1 MGWQSVCPQNSKYI
15 PNSNYL
21 QRVGIMLGSGHI
33 GFWLGERAEKEAISA
48 CEKHM
53 EKIFSIVR
61 KFREYVYAFLDSD
74 CAKAKEMSSS
84 IIALEREADQIKENI
99 MKELMESSLH
109 PMDQD
114 EIIRLLMTADDIAAH
129 VKSAT
134 RKLLYTHPKDIPD
147 DVKSGI
153 RRLVDLLLEEALS
166 LMETIEALV
175 KRTGEVVSKAEK
187 TERLEEKID
196 DVRVELI
203 AKILDWGDTAPH
215 VRDWLMIK
223 EVVEN
228 IESSSD
234 RMEDTAD
241 LIRAIAVLRG
251 KR

>member
-1 MGWQSVCPQNSKYI
+1 
-15 PNSNYL
+15 
-21 QRVGIMLGSGHI
+21 MLGSGHI
-33 GFWLGERAEKEAISA
+33 GFWLGQRVEKEAISA

-53 EKIFSIVR
+53 EKVFSIVK
-61 KFREYVYAFLDSD
+61 KFREYVYALMESE
-74 CAKAKEMSSS
+74 CEKAKEMASE
-84 IIALEREADQIKENI
+84 IVAFEREADQIKEEI
-99 MKELMESSLH
+99 IKELMESSLH

-114 EIIRLLMTADDIAAH
+114 EIIRLLMTADDIAAN

-134 RKLLYTHPKDIPD
+134 RKLLYTHPKDIPE
-147 DVKSGI
+147 DVKSGL
-153 RRLVDLLLEEALS
+153 RNLVDVLLEEAMN

-175 KRTGEVVSKAEK
+175 KRTGQVVSKAEK

-196 DVRVELI
+196 DMRVDLI
-203 AKILDWGDTAPH
+203 AKILDWGDTAAH
-215 VRDWLMIK
+215 IRDWLMVK

-228 IESSSD
+228 IEASSD